1 MLKPQPFERTAG
13 QRVRPLIEGPA
24 GRRRERRPT
33 AYERIAEDPSRAA
46 GIPVLHVDRNGILLE
61 GNAPGR
67 SLLVSLGR
75 EIGERLPD
83 YIGQFIPGVLL
94 SGSSESLVVECRG
107 KPLAFTISMNGGPET
122 GRPCPPDSRRH
133 ALVIVD
139 SRESEASVLH
149 ALPVALYTAKPTDD
163 YQGTWLSP
171 GVEELTG
178 FSPSQFIRK
187 PSFWLSRVHPEDRP
201 RVINELEDL
210 ETKGRLSQEYRFQCA
225 SGSYKWIL
233 DQVVLVPGKSMLFGI
248 RLDIDVRK
256 RCESGLRESN
266 DFLERMVAGAA
277 HGVMVLDEEKDLV
290 FMNPNLAGKLGLKA
304 SDWVKKRTKIRFHPE
319 EAEAALAAFSGALRG
334 LPGQCEARVRTS
346 NGSYRYFQLC
356 LSPMAWRGRKLVLG
370 VASDISGAKRAER
383 LRRASMMKGL
393 EDVISAA
400 LEEFAPGIR
409 REVAM
414 KRVRRRLGNRG
425 RAMLRSLETEREP

>member
-1 MLKPQPFERTAG
+1 LRPRSFDRTAG
-13 QRVRPLIEGPA
+13 HGARTPNGGPA
-24 GRRRERRPT
+24 GRRRDKWPT
-33 AYERIAEDPSRAA
+33 AHERIAESPSRGAK
-46 GIPVLHVDRNGILLE
+46 IPVLHVDRNGILLE
-61 GNAPGR
+61 SNGPGR

-75 EIGERLPD
+75 EIGEKLPD
-83 YIGQFIPGVLL
+83 YISQFIPGVLL
-94 SGSSESLVVECRG
+94 SGSSESMVVEFKG
-107 KPLAFTISMNGGPET
+107 KPLAFTISMNSGPEA
-122 GRPCPPDSRRH
+122 GHPCLPDSRSH
-133 ALVIVD
+133 ALVMVD

-178 FSPSQFIRK
+178 FPPSRFTKK

-210 ETKGRLSQEYRFQCA
+210 ETKGRLSLEYRFQCA

-233 DQVVLVPGKSMLFGI
+233 DQVVLVPGGARLFGI
-248 RLDIDVRK
+248 RLDIDARK

-266 DFLERMVAGAA
+266 DFLDRMVAGAA
-277 HGVMVLDEEKDLV
+277 HGVMVLDEEKNLV
-290 FMNPNLAGKLGLKA
+290 FMSPSLAGKLGLKT

-319 EAEAALAAFSGALRG
+319 ETEAALAAFSGALRG
-334 LPGQCEARVRTS
+334 IPGQCEARVRTS

-383 LRRASMMKGL
+383 IRRASAMKGL

-400 LEEFAPGIR
+400 LEEFAPGIQ
-409 REVAM
+409 REAAM
-414 KRVRRRLGNRG
+414 KRVRRRLGDRG
-425 RAMLRSLETEREP
+425 RAMLRALEEEREP